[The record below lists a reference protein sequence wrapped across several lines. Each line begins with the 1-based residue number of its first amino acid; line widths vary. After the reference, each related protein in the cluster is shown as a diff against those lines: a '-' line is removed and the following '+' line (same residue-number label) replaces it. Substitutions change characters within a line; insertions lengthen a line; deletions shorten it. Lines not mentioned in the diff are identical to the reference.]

1 MKEVWYSFARDPLIN
16 FANKS
21 HELEGHR
28 VEMAQRA
35 FYLLLAQDPPS
46 ERNYSQF
53 IAKFAKFLRLIY
65 ARASKSFGN
74 ATALVD

>member
-35 FYLLLAQDPPS
+35 FYLLLAQDPRSVIIPNLLPS
-46 ERNYSQF
+46 LLSFLGWYMHERRKVSEMP
-53 IAKFAKFLRLIY
+53 R
-65 ARASKSFGN
+65 RW
-74 ATALVD
+74 